1 MDVSKNL
8 EDKAKKYGASVRDLI
23 MADLVGIGYT
33 ENDAYAIAYNG
44 MMPMQVYQIRDARE
58 KTLKKAGYKRA
69 LSARLEQQG
78 MNEQLTIDGEDELID
93 KRKTAKLIMNA
104 ALKQPNDSKERIE
117 GLMKYA
123 DIMGYKRDN
132 EDIDA
137 TENINFFFPLKCNQC
152 PLLTAYNEAVSKKD
166 EIRPVEMGRII
177 ETAQPI
183 MKKAKKKGAED

>member
-78 MNEQLTIDGEDELID
+78 MSEHLTFDGEDELID

-123 DIMGYKRDN
+123 DIMGYKRDT
-132 EDIDA
+132 EDVDT
-137 TENINFFFPLKCNQC
+137 TESISFFFPLKCNQC
-152 PLLTAYNEAVSKKD
+152 PLLIAYNESVKD
-166 EIRPVEMGRII
+166 KIRPVEMGRII
-177 ETAQPI
+177 EMAQPI
-183 MKKAKKKGAED
+183 IKKAKKKSAEA

>member
-8 EDKAKKYGASVRDLI
+8 EDRAKKYGASVRDLI
-23 MADLVGIGYT
+23 MADLVGIGYS

-44 MMPMQVYQIRDARE
+44 MIPMSTFQMRDARE

-78 MNEQLTIDGEDELID
+78 MSDHLPVDGEDELID
-93 KRKTAKLIMNA
+93 KRKTAKLIMTA

-123 DIMGYKRDN
+123 DIMGYKKDV
-132 EDIDA
+132 EEADA
-137 TENINFFFPLKCNQC
+137 TESISFFFPLKCNQC
-152 PLLTAYNEAVSKKD
+152 PFLFAYNETASKKD
-166 EIRPVEMGRII
+166 QVRPVEMGRII
-177 ETAQPI
+177 EMAQPI
-183 MKKAKKKGAED
+183 IKKAKKKSAEA

>member
-8 EDKAKKYGASVRDLI
+8 EDKAKKYGASVRDLV

-44 MMPMQVYQIRDARE
+44 VMPMQVYQMREARE
-58 KTLKKAGYKRA
+58 KALKKAGYKRA

-78 MNEQLTIDGEDELID
+78 MSEHLPTDGDDELID

-123 DIMGYKRDN
+123 DIMGYKKDVEEN
-132 EDIDA
+132 DV
-137 TENINFFFPLKCNQC
+137 TENISFFFPLKCNQC
-152 PLLTAYNEAVSKKD
+152 PLLIAYNEPVAKKD
-166 EIRPVEMGRII
+166 ESRPVEMGRII
-177 ETAQPI
+177 EMAKPI
-183 MKKAKKKGAED
+183 IKKAKKKSTEA

>member
-8 EDKAKKYGASVRDLI
+8 EDKAKKYGASVRELI

-44 MMPMQVYQIRDARE
+44 VTPMQVYQIREARE
-58 KTLKKAGYKRA
+58 KALKKAGYKRA

-78 MNEQLTIDGEDELID
+78 MSEHLPTDGEDELID

-123 DIMGYKRDN
+123 DIMGYKRDT
-132 EDIDA
+132 EDVDT
-137 TENINFFFPLKCNQC
+137 TESISFFFPLKCNQC
-152 PLLTAYNEAVSKKD
+152 PLLIAYNESVKD
-166 EIRPVEMGRII
+166 KIRPVEMGRII
-177 ETAQPI
+177 EMAQPI
-183 MKKAKKKGAED
+183 IKKAKKKGAED

>member
-1 MDVSKNL
+1 MDISKNL

-23 MADLVGIGYT
+23 MADLVGIGYS

-44 MMPMQVYQIRDARE
+44 VMPMQVYQVREARE
-58 KTLKKAGYKRA
+58 KILKKAGYKRA

-78 MNEQLTIDGEDELID
+78 MNESLPIDGEDELID

-123 DIMGYKRDN
+123 DIMGYKRDV
-132 EDIDA
+132 EDTDA
-137 TENINFFFPLKCNQC
+137 TESISFFFPLKCNQC
-152 PLLTAYNEAVSKKD
+152 PLLIAYNDAASKKD

-177 ETAQPI
+177 EMAQPI
-183 MKKAKKKGAED
+183 MKKAKKKSAEA

>member
-44 MMPMQVYQIRDARE
+44 VMPMQVYQVREARE
-58 KTLKKAGYKRA
+58 KILKKAGYKRA

-78 MNEQLTIDGEDELID
+78 MNEHLPVDGEDELID

-123 DIMGYKRDN
+123 DIMGYKRDV
-132 EDIDA
+132 EDSDA
-137 TENINFFFPLKCNQC
+137 TESISFFFPLKCNQC
-152 PLLTAYNEAVSKKD
+152 PLLIAYNDAASKKD

-177 ETAQPI
+177 EMAQPI
-183 MKKAKKKGAED
+183 MKKAKKKSAEA

>member
-8 EDKAKKYGASVRDLI
+8 EDKAKKYGASVRDLV

-44 MMPMQVYQIRDARE
+44 VMPMQVYQMREARE
-58 KTLKKAGYKRA
+58 KALKKAGYKRA

-78 MNEQLTIDGEDELID
+78 MSEHLPTDGDDELID

-123 DIMGYKRDN
+123 DIMGYKKDVEEN
-132 EDIDA
+132 DV
-137 TENINFFFPLKCNQC
+137 TENISFFFPLKCNQC
-152 PLLTAYNEAVSKKD
+152 PLLIAYNETVAKKD

-177 ETAQPI
+177 EMAKPI
-183 MKKAKKKGAED
+183 IKKAKKKSTEA

>member
-44 MMPMQVYQIRDARE
+44 VMPMQVYQIREARE
-58 KTLKKAGYKRA
+58 KILKKVGYKRA

-78 MNEQLTIDGEDELID
+78 ISEHMPTEGEDELID

-123 DIMGYKRDN
+123 DIMGYKRDV
-132 EDIDA
+132 EESDV
-137 TENINFFFPLKCNQC
+137 TENISFFFPLKCNQC
-152 PLLTAYNEAVSKKD
+152 PLLIAYNDAQSKKG
-166 EIRPVEMGRII
+166 EIKPVEMGRII
-177 ETAQPI
+177 EMAQPI
-183 MKKAKKKGAED
+183 LKKAKKKSAEA

>member
-23 MADLVGIGYT
+23 MADLVGIGYS

-44 MMPMQVYQIRDARE
+44 VTPMQVYQIREARE
-58 KTLKKAGYKRA
+58 KALKKAGYKRA

-78 MNEQLTIDGEDELID
+78 MSEHLPIDGEDELID
-93 KRKTAKLIMNA
+93 KRKTAKLIMTA

-123 DIMGYKRDN
+123 DIMGYKKDV
-132 EDIDA
+132 EETDA
-137 TENINFFFPLKCNQC
+137 TESISFFFPLKCYDC
-152 PLLTAYNEAVSKKD
+152 PFLVAYNENVSAKD
-166 EIRPVEMGRII
+166 QIRPVEMGRII
-177 ETAQPI
+177 EMAKPI
-183 MKKAKKKGAED
+183 IKKAKKKSAEA